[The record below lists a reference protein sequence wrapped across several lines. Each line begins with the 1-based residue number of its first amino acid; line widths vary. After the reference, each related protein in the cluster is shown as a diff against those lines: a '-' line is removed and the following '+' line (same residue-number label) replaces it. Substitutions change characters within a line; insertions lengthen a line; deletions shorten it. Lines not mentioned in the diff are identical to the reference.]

1 LKKGNSQIFL
11 KLGAWIL
18 LRFRQL
24 TKTPIR
30 GSVEGLLIPDHPASF
45 EFANEADFREAL
57 GMTRLYSALTHV
69 DTHPE
74 HLAHLFHE
82 LGKASCEGRL
92 ECSHPSVRPLP
103 EAPIPTLR
111 YVVALIYCRTNARH
125 SMMANEHLEWLKV
138 LPFEGDV
145 DFADID
151 AEDKVEDVDGD
162 ISIAMA
168 LDDMVI
174 SSVQEST
181 QFTAVEDIPKRKRT
195 LSKALSPPKVTTFTD
210 NTINI
215 NFPETTLFFPGRR
228 GSRVSKAI

>member
-1 LKKGNSQIFL
+1 
-11 KLGAWIL
+11 L

-57 GMTRLYSALTHV
+57 GMTRLYSALTHI

-74 HLAHLFHE
+74 HLAHPFHE

-92 ECSHPSVRPLP
+92 GCSHPGVRPLP

-111 YVVALIYCRTNARH
+111 YVVAWINCKTNACH
-125 SMMANEHLEWLKV
+125 SMMANEHFKWLKV
-138 LPFEGDV
+138 LPFDENV
-145 DFADID
+145 DFADIHTEEEVD
-151 AEDKVEDVDGD
+151 DVNGD
-162 ISIAMA
+162 TSIAMA

-174 SSVQEST
+174 SSIQGST
-181 QFTAVEDIPKRKRT
+181 QLTNGKDIPTQKRT

-210 NTINI
+210 NTIEI
-215 NFPETTLFFPGRR
+215 TFPETTLFFLGQR
-228 GSRVSKAI
+228 GSKVSKVI